1 MKTFTITLCLTF
13 TSVGFA
19 FADHHGGDDL
29 AKRLDALLAGVSQDD
44 EVQRYEPRMGVR
56 DLTSAASA
64 PGSKTREA
72 YVKLLLERL
81 ANDDTHQA
89 AKAWILRQLE
99 NVGRSE
105 SVPALNRTMG
115 SPFHHLRELARR
127 GLEQNPSEEAGA
139 ALRALASTEKDRG
152 TKRALVHSLGQRGDA
167 KAVAVIAEMLGGKDQ
182 ALRLVSIDALGKIG
196 TGEATKILFDG
207 LDEAKGADA
216 TAMANALLESA
227 NRLSAH
233 HADKAKPIL
242 NELYHGETSAAVKA
256 AALRG
261 LIKADPAD
269 ADEVIL
275 LALQS
280 EESLVRQAAINA
292 CRHLSGPSVLPNV
305 LAVKLPDLAPN
316 ERAIALAVLGE
327 SGDSTVAAQ
336 LAESLSKGN
345 QSTEGSVSLI
355 GVLGKLGGVDAATRL
370 LELASLSSD
379 EAVIEAA
386 QVALAVMPGASVGP
400 WLVAATET
408 GDIDARVQAIA
419 TLGERG
425 TRDAIPALFAHVD
438 RGPKAIRK
446 ASLASLGGFVSSEEL
461 PRLMGYLKKGDK
473 DALKAVV
480 QACRQVRDK
489 DKAADAIL
497 SGMGPLKPD
506 MKESLLPALGVLGG
520 EKSFATVRSMLSD
533 AVLGKAAMRTLSR
546 WDGVEAGPVFLKLA
560 QNDDTSVTDRTLLL
574 RGLGRLIDQGD
585 GLDAGKRFEWAL
597 AGMNAAQ
604 RSADKRLFLPVLANV
619 GSRESVETLVGLL
632 GDKELGADAAQ
643 AALNAVK
650 KMRGGR
656 RSGRAKQGL
665 LKAVIRSS
673 PDKDV
678 VEEAQKALDK
688 L

>member
-1 MKTFTITLCLTF
+1 
-13 TSVGFA
+13 
-19 FADHHGGDDL
+19 
-29 AKRLDALLAGVSQDD
+29 
-44 EVQRYEPRMGVR
+44 
-56 DLTSAASA
+56 
-64 PGSKTREA
+64 
-72 YVKLLLERL
+72 
-81 ANDDTHQA
+81 
-89 AKAWILRQLE
+89 
-99 NVGRSE
+99 
-105 SVPALNRTMG
+105 
-115 SPFHHLRELARR
+115 
-127 GLEQNPSEEAGA
+127 
-139 ALRALASTEKDRG
+139 
-152 TKRALVHSLGQRGDA
+152 
-167 KAVAVIAEMLGGKDQ
+167 
-182 ALRLVSIDALGKIG
+182 
-196 TGEATKILFDG
+196 
-207 LDEAKGADA
+207 
-216 TAMANALLESA
+216 
-227 NRLSAH
+227 
-233 HADKAKPIL
+233 
-242 NELYHGETSAAVKA
+242 
-256 AALRG
+256 
-261 LIKADPAD
+261 
-269 ADEVIL
+269 
-275 LALQS
+275 
-280 EESLVRQAAINA
+280 
-292 CRHLSGPSVLPNV
+292 
-305 LAVKLPDLAPN
+305 
-316 ERAIALAVLGE
+316 
-327 SGDSTVAAQ
+327 
-336 LAESLSKGN
+336 
-345 QSTEGSVSLI
+345 
-355 GVLGKLGGVDAATRL
+355 
-370 LELASLSSD
+370 
-379 EAVIEAA
+379 
-386 QVALAVMPGASVGP
+386 
-400 WLVAATET
+400 
-408 GDIDARVQAIA
+408 
-419 TLGERG
+419 
-425 TRDAIPALFAHVD
+425 
-438 RGPKAIRK
+438 
-446 ASLASLGGFVSSEEL
+446 
-461 PRLMGYLKKGDK
+461 MGYLKKGDK

-520 EKSFATVRSMLSD
+520 EKPFATVRSMLSD